1 VEPWRSDESLD
12 LARIIASTR
21 RWWWVLLIGAAAG
34 SALAVVAGQGGS
46 SGYRASAQL
55 LVGPIA
61 GDYSLLRAAG
71 RQAETFADLATS
83 EPVLMAARSRLRT
96 RRTVPQLRNDVV
108 AKADDVT
115 RLLTITAQAEGPAEA
130 AATANAVAAEL
141 QRKSRPEDTQHAH
154 ELTVVEPAVLPRGAT
169 GYRSKT
175 LAAIAAVTGVL
186 GALTVVVLLDH
197 RRRRASIGHALPTS
211 SGAGP
216 A

>member
-1 VEPWRSDESLD
+1 VEPWRGDESLD
-12 LARIIASTR
+12 LARIIGSAR
-21 RWWWVLLIGAAAG
+21 RWWWAMLVGAAAG
-34 SALAVVAGQGGS
+34 VALAVAAGEGGG
-46 SGYRASAQL
+46 SGYRATAKL
-55 LVGPIA
+55 LVGPIG

-83 EPVLMAARSRLRT
+83 EPVLIAARSRLRT
-96 RRTVPQLRNDVV
+96 RRTVPQLRSDVV

-141 QRKSRPEDTQHAH
+141 QRKSRPDDAQHAH
-154 ELTVVEPAVLPRGAT
+154 ELTVVEPAVLPVGVT

-175 LAAIAAVTGVL
+175 LAAIAAMTGVL

-197 RRRRASIGHALPTS
+197 RRRRASTGHALPAS